1 MKVCPDAAA
10 PIPFDLHLA
19 RENRAA
25 RECARRVTPCPPT
38 VRAQSVDRVSRGAPA
53 PVTTPVATP
62 GGAEAGPHARRTDV
76 SRPGAP
82 RLADVA
88 PAPVRLKVE
97 RVETTYRLR
106 RFMPRGSMV
115 DVVV

>member
-1 MKVCPDAAA
+1 MDPCPNADA

-25 RECARRVTPCPPT
+25 RECARQSARRVTPCPPT
-38 VRAQSVDRVSRGAPA
+38 LPRPCADAP
-53 PVTTPVATP
+53 
-62 GGAEAGPHARRTDV
+62 RTDDTPRPV
-76 SRPGAP
+76 SVRPVPSRPDAP
-82 RLADVA
+82 RLAEVA
-88 PAPVRLKVE
+88 AVPVRPKVE
-97 RVETTYRLR
+97 RIETIYRLR

>member
-38 VRAQSVDRVSRGAPA
+38 VRAPCVDDGSRG
-53 PVTTPVATP
+53 TP
-62 GGAEAGPHARRTDV
+62 GTVARSPSARPQSREPRA
-76 SRPGAP
+76 SRPDAP
-82 RLADVA
+82 RLAEVA
-88 PAPVRLKVE
+88 PVPARLKVE
-97 RVETTYRLR
+97 RVETVYRLR
-106 RFMPRGSMV
+106 QFMPRGSMV